1 MTDQD
6 TTDTPLRVRPYLLT
20 GGRTRSAVEL
30 AIEAQI
36 LITPKGHAA
45 IETTSMER
53 RAILEL
59 CGDAQS
65 VAEISAHCKIH
76 LQVARVLVG
85 DLITEDLLIVQETAS
100 HSPDRPDLDLLNRV
114 LDGLQAL

>member
-1 MTDQD
+1 MSDHD
-6 TTDTPLRVRPYLLT
+6 TSDTPLRVRPYLLT

-36 LITPKGHAA
+36 LITPKGQASLDTA
-45 IETTSMER
+45 SMER

-59 CGDAQS
+59 CSDAQS
-65 VAEISAHCKIH
+65 VAEISAHCKIL

-85 DLITEDLLIVQETAS
+85 DLITEDLLAVQQTAS

>member
-1 MTDQD
+1 MSDQD
-6 TTDTPLRVRPYLLT
+6 THDSPLRVRPYLLT
-20 GGRTRSAVEL
+20 GGRTRSAVDL
-30 AIEAQI
+30 ALEAQI
-36 LITPKGHAA
+36 MLTPKGHAGIMHA
-45 IETTSMER
+45 SMER

-59 CGDAQS
+59 CANAQS

-85 DLITEDLLIVQETAS
+85 DLITEDLLAVQDTAQYT
-100 HSPDRPDLDLLNRV
+100 PDRPDLDLLNRV

>member
-1 MTDQD
+1 MTDHD
-6 TTDTPLRVRPYLLT
+6 VNDSPLRVRPYLLT
-20 GGRTRSAVEL
+20 GGRTRSSVEL

-36 LITPKGHAA
+36 EITPRGRAA
-45 IETTSMER
+45 IETTTLER
-53 RAILEL
+53 RAILKQ
-59 CGDAQS
+59 CQTPQS
-65 VAEISAHCKIH
+65 VAEISAHCRIH

-85 DLITEDLLIVQETAS
+85 DLITEDLLHVQQAAM

>member
-1 MTDQD
+1 MTDHD
-6 TTDTPLRVRPYLLT
+6 IDDSPLRVRPYLLT
-20 GGRTRSAVEL
+20 GGRTRSSVEL

-36 LITPKGHAA
+36 RLTARGQASIDTA
-45 IETTSMER
+45 SMER
-53 RAILEL
+53 RMILEL
-59 CGDAQS
+59 CADPQS

-85 DLITEDLLIVQETAS
+85 DLITEDLLHVQEIAS